1 MIAIIFALLVL
12 IFLTAWWYR
21 SAKIIRRKAPKPN
34 LNNSKYFKEESFLS
48 KEQNL
53 DFKNN
58 HYNKDLSE
66 LQKWILSEAG
76 KENPENLIDDL
87 KEAFYEN
94 DWNKLCSSN
103 YTKWSKFHWG
113 I

>member
-1 MIAIIFALLVL
+1 MIATIFALLVL
-12 IFLTAWWYR
+12 IFLAAWWYR
-21 SAKIIRRKAPKPN
+21 SAKIIKRNDPKANFK
-34 LNNSKYFKEESFLS
+34 NSKYFKEESFVS

-53 DFKNN
+53 DFKNKRY
-58 HYNKDLSE
+58 HKDLSE

-76 KENPENLIDDL
+76 TENPENLIDDL
-87 KEAFYEN
+87 KEAFYED
-94 DWNKLCSSN
+94 DWNKLDSTN